1 MVLNRMVRTYS
12 EMDRRQNGDHCNA
25 LICASDLA
33 KDDADFNTEQGQDCY
48 KYYLNSF
55 GEA

>member
-25 LICASDLA
+25 LICVSDLA